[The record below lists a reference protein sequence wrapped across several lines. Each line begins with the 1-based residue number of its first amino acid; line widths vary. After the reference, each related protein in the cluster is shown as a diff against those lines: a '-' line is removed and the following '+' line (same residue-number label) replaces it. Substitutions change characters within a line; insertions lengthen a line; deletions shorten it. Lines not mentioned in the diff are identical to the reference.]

1 MPRLCNQRSLDA
13 PASRSVGLLINQV
26 CQSVSVRLVLPLL
39 VQTVESRNFESLVVI
54 LEVQGWHRG
63 VFFAPPDP

>member
-1 MPRLCNQRSLDA
+1 
-13 PASRSVGLLINQV
+13 VGLLINQV